1 MRGRSLSGEVLVC
14 PKCRFRFSKSY
25 ARITACRGCTL
36 SVSSCSSIKCPRCE
50 HEFPLR

>member
-1 MRGRSLSGEVLVC
+1 MKGLKDLLVC
-14 PKCRFRFSKSY
+14 PRCGFRFSRSY

-36 SVSSCSSIKCPRCE
+36 SVSSCSSIKCPRCD